1 MTHQYIPKME
11 RDTANGENFD
21 ENYQNL
27 INEFK
32 ENVVRGSGGD
42 PRPQKIEKNEYLA
55 DFYKIREFVLGKTS
69 RLRTFLV
76 LFLKEITWRNELKNI
91 FDIHPTHLDEIFEF
105 FKENDLIVFK
115 PLIEVDNLLFE
126 TVIKQQSIKF
136 YAQRERVKV
145 YTLTPKGKNYGINL
159 IDDISLLCKN
169 NPTLN
174 LHMQEIIKKT
184 ENHKKIMS
192 KILLEE
198 NQSNQRTVVYPDGFI
213 EIRKTLRSKKIERD
227 TQQAITEL
235 KQERLLENG
244 KGRIN

>member
-1 MTHQYIPKME
+1 MTEKQEKE
-11 RDTANGENFD
+11 ENINNFV
-21 ENYQNL
+21 NNL
-27 INEFK
+27 KSQFNK
-32 ENVVRGSGGD
+32 NATCGSGGD
-42 PRPQKIEKNEYLA
+42 PHVEKIEKSENLA
-55 DFYKIREFVLGKTS
+55 DFYRVRDYILGKDS
-69 RLRTFLV
+69 RLRVFLI
-76 LFLKEITWRNELKNI
+76 LFLKEITWRNELKET
-91 FDIHPTHLDEIFEF
+91 FDIHPSHFEEIFEF
-105 FKENDLIVFK
+105 FKANNMMIFK